1 MRRLRFPRGPNMA
14 RDCRPHPPGD
24 APAGEIIREGTQIDL
39 NQVGRTR
46 QKRGVHSRIDLPG
59 ALHLRFEVTCQ
70 KAIGAPIVADGI
82 RLELPLQKRSNGGF
96 EVCGHHT
103 GGGHSAQRLAGG

>member
-1 MRRLRFPRGPNMA
+1 MA

-24 APAGEIIREGTQIDL
+24 APAGKIIREGTQIDL

-96 EVCGHHT
+96 VVCGHHT